1 MLGGPT
7 SRRNKPVKMHP
18 LAMLSVIFFLL
29 KKTIHLL
36 LKLLT
41 VTTLNSVF
49 PCLNR
54 YMLALQ
60 GLEGPGIFQRPL
72 RS

>member
-49 PCLNR
+49 PCLNQ

-60 GLEGPGIFQRPL
+60 GLEVLESFRGP
-72 RS
+72 